1 MESNE
6 KTTDNEWEEHLKKN
20 PMVKKPQIKREQVVS
35 SNQRRAIFGGN
46 DGRNS

>member
-6 KTTDNEWEEHLKKN
+6 KTTDNEWAKQLEENRPEKS
-20 PMVKKPQIKREQVVS
+20 PQTKREQVVS

-46 DGRNS
+46 DGRNN